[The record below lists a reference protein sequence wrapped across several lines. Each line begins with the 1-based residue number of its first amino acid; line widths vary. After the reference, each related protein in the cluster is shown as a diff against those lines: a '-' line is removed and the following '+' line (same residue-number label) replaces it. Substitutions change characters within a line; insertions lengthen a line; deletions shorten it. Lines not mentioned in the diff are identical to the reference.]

1 VTFELLVHDWA
12 LRGATLLDAIAAII
26 VILAAL
32 RAAVMATLAMAKPYP
47 ASRLSPVR
55 RRFAV
60 WLALSLEI
68 LIGSDIVRTA
78 VSPNWTDIAQL
89 GAIVALRIIINY
101 TLLQDINAG
110 E

>member
-1 VTFELLVHDWA
+1 MTFELLVHDWA
-12 LRGATLLDAIAAII
+12 LRGATL
-26 VILAAL
+26 
-32 RAAVMATLAMAKPYP
+32 AMTKPYP
-47 ASRLSPVR
+47 GSRLSPVR
-55 RRFAV
+55 RRFGV

-89 GAIVALRIIINY
+89 GAIVALRMIINY